1 MSGANI
7 TEMVEDHQAKPL
19 YNYEALTMLTIKNP
33 DNKMDKEE
41 LMRVLYHLKSIVG
54 FSTILYCWYEN
65 GKQGQQ
71 HIHSIILKKMPRQEE
86 IKKMSKSF
94 KQKKLRYLRYFAE
107 AEDHNIWGLGDMVTY
122 EVDTSKINWMLSSFE
137 NQSHLAE
144 VIHEYR
150 FKELDPDFIDD

>member
-7 TEMVEDHQAKPL
+7 TELVEDQQAKPL
-19 YNYEALTMLTIKNP
+19 YNYEAVTMLTIKNP

-54 FSTILYCWYEN
+54 FSNILYCWFEN
-65 GKQGQQ
+65 GKQNQQ
-71 HIHSIILKKMPRQEE
+71 HIHSIILKKMPHADE

-94 KQKKLRYLRYFAE
+94 KQKKLKYLRYFAE
-107 AEDHNIWGLGDMVTY
+107 AEEQNIFGLGDMVTY
-122 EVDTSKINWMLSSFE
+122 EVDTSRINWMLSSFSS
-137 NQSHLAE
+137 QCHLAE

-150 FKELDPDFIDD
+150 FKELDPEFIDD